1 MTKKW
6 IVVRLLCVVLSGWL
20 LNTVV
25 YAESAIPLNMPSTMP
40 STMPSNIKVTSDAAA
55 AERLSD
61 DELSSFGCL
70 IGTSGMFTAGYL
82 AGPSEAIML
91 WGGGLLTPSNSAVL
105 AVSIF
110 GGLGYAGCSVGA
122 TLAPTLTWAYER
134 MGINSLIS
142 TN

>member
-6 IVVRLLCVVLSGWL
+6 IVVRLLCVALGGWL

-25 YAESAIPLNMPSTMP
+25 HAESYAESAIPLN
-40 STMPSNIKVTSDAAA
+40 MPSNIKVTSDAAA

-70 IGTSGMFTAGYL
+70 IGTIGMFTAGYL